1 MTGIANSD
9 FFGSDTTLS
18 ADGNILAVGAY
29 NSNVNSSYSGQ
40 VTLYHWKNS
49 AWEALGSRIDGPY
62 YTQTGYSIAL
72 SSDGTKLV
80 VGSPYHNS
88 QTGYVTV
95 YELADYQN
103 DVPQVQA
110 IVSATEKN
118 TSSNI
123 FLVATDAENDP
134 ITFAIASQPANG
146 TVSLTGSYVVYTPT
160 TDYVGTD
167 SFTFTASDGSLTSS
181 ATTVSLTVFNS
192 FLSAAARI
200 GQQLDGESTS
210 DYFGQS
216 VATSQDGSRVV
227 IGIYLDDGDGTYS
240 DSGAVKVYEKTT
252 TSTSTTWVQLG

>member
-1 MTGIANSD
+1 MLFINRLLLS
-9 FFGSDTTLS
+9 FFFLTFSFVLAQSSPLPGSLS
-18 ADGNILAVGAY
+18 IGL
-29 NSNVNSSYSGQ
+29 Q
-40 VTLYHWKNS
+40 
-49 AWEALGSRIDGPY
+49 
-62 YTQTGYSIAL
+62 
-72 SSDGTKLV
+72 
-80 VGSPYHNS
+80 
-88 QTGYVTV
+88 
-95 YELADYQN
+95 
-103 DVPQVQA
+103 
-110 IVSATEKN
+110 KN

-227 IGIYLDDGDGTYS
+227 IGIYLDDGDGLFRFRGS
-240 DSGAVKVYEKTT
+240 
-252 TSTSTTWVQLG
+252 